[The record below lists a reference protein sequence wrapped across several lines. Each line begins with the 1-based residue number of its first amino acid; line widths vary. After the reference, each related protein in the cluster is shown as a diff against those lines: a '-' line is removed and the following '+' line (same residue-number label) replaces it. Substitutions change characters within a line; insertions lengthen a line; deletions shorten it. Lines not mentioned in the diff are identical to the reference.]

1 MLVDIIKQLNWIDII
16 VVFLLFRIIY
26 IAAAKGVIT
35 ELFKLMGV
43 VFALFI
49 SLQYFTALSDAARS
63 KAGFKNMPL
72 QFVDFLFFLVLV
84 PVSYLLFVIIR
95 EAFQRLVKTEIA
107 PIFNKWTAFCL
118 GILRGLLIAS
128 LIAFGLVISSI
139 AYLKDS
145 VRSSYLG
152 RRMFY
157 ISTSTYTKIYEGV
170 ISKFSTQEKI
180 NKTISEIRNDFDS

>member
-1 MLVDIIKQLNWIDII
+1 MLLDIINQLNWIDII
-16 VVFLLFRIIY
+16 IVFLLLRVVY
-26 IAAAKGVIT
+26 IATSKGVIN

-43 VFALFI
+43 IFALFI
-49 SLQYFTALSDAARS
+49 ALQYFTALSDAARS
-63 KAGFKNMPL
+63 KTSFKNMPL

-84 PVSYLLFVIIR
+84 PVSYLLFVVIR

-107 PIFNKWTAFCL
+107 PMFDKWAGFCL
-118 GILRGLLIAS
+118 GVIRGLLISS
-128 LIAFGLVISSI
+128 LIAFALVISSI
-139 AYLKDS
+139 GYMKDS

-157 ISTSTYTKIYEGV
+157 LSTSTYTTVYEGI
-170 ISKFSTQEKI
+170 ISKFSNQEKI